1 MNARLL
7 SWRLI
12 CGALFER
19 GAVGRAELEALLRSS
34 RLSWPHVVTVAG
46 GNYVTPSLWLGLVA
60 ARLDSGL
67 PDDARRYLQALYEMN
82 LRRNSALLLQLDE
95 AVDALNDA
103 GVAPLLLKGAAY
115 LKLAIHRDAGARILA
130 DLDILIPLD
139 SADAA
144 RRALVRIGYDA
155 VAGHPPRPK
164 HHLVPLVRA
173 GEVAAIELHVAAVVG
188 PVQHVLPTADVW
200 RHSVEHA
207 SGRFSVASPSH
218 AVLHRFVHDQI
229 VDRYDAQRTVSLR
242 SLADLLALDRYYGS
256 AVDWVAICDRAN
268 RAGYGPSF
276 KNYLYVASRVAGLN
290 MPLSMRFGV
299 REAAHLRLCESVVR
313 WSAARAVF
321 GVLDALSAFR
331 IKKEYGER
339 QSFVSMSRH
348 RARIVAEILRSKLRR
363 SELSSSRVASR

>member
-1 MNARLL
+1 MNPRWLC
-7 SWRLI
+7 WRLI

-19 GAVGRAELEALLRSS
+19 GAVDRAELEALLRSS
-34 RLSWPHVVTVAG
+34 RLSWPHVVAVAG
-46 GNYVTPSLWLGLVA
+46 GYYVTPSLWLGLVA

-67 PDDARRYLQALYEMN
+67 PDDARHYLQALYEMN
-82 LRRNSALLLQLDE
+82 LRRNSALLAQLDE
-95 AVDALNDA
+95 AVDALNGA

-115 LKLAIHRDAGARILA
+115 LKLAIHRAAGARVLA

-144 RRALVRIGYDA
+144 RRALARIGYDP

-173 GEVAAIELHVAAVVG
+173 GGVAAIELHVAAVVG

-200 RHSVEHA
+200 RQSVEHA
-207 SGRFSVASPSH
+207 SGRFSVSSPSH

-242 SLADLLALDRYYGS
+242 SLSDLLALDRYYGS
-256 AVDWVAICDRAN
+256 AVDWIAIRDRAN
-268 RAGYGPSF
+268 LAGYGPSF
-276 KNYLYVASRVAGLN
+276 KNYLYVASRLAGLN
-290 MPLSMRFGV
+290 MPLSMAFGV

-313 WSAARAVF
+313 WNAARAAF

-339 QSFVSMSRH
+339 QSFLSMSRH
-348 RARIVAEILRSKLRR
+348 RARIVTEILRSK
-363 SELSSSRVASR
+363 AAP